1 MFPSIV
7 GGHMSNVIP
16 QEGRWYSYRGNR
28 ELYQVINVD
37 DADRVIYFQ
46 DTRGD
51 IDEVDFDEWFA
62 MDLELL
68 TDLEELEQYS
78 DDEEEYRPEPESY
91 RQPLQA
97 QQRR

>member
-1 MFPSIV
+1 MN
-7 GGHMSNVIP
+7 NVIP
-16 QEGRWYSYRGNR
+16 QEGRWYSYRGSR

-37 DADRVIYFQ
+37 DSDRVIYFQ

-51 IDEVDFDEWFA
+51 IDEVDFDEWYA

-68 TDLEELEQYS
+68 TDLDELEQF
-78 DDEEEYRPEPESY
+78 DDDDQDDHRPEPE
-91 RQPLQA
+91 RGRVHMQA